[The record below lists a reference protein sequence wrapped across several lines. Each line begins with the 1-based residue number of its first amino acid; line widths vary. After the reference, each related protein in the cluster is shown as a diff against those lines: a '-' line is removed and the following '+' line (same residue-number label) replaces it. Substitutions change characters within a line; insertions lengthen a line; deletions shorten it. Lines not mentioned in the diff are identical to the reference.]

1 MMLSLMPL
9 RLTSAVPFLT
19 LVKRISLTTC
29 AGLSFAACAPDVIVP
44 DTQLFVGA
52 TFVTMDV
59 GSTPDA
65 MLVKDGRIIG
75 VGSQEDMTRL
85 GHDPLVI
92 DLTGKTIIP
101 GVIDSHVH
109 VRELG
114 MDAIKV
120 DLVGVKDVDDIVARI
135 RAQRPDA
142 TPGQWIIGQGWD
154 EGAFADLGGPGGYPT
169 TQALSIAYPDTPI
182 ALEALHGFAAM
193 ANDAALAKAG
203 ITASTLDPE
212 GGTILRRDDG
222 QPSGVLLTLAQALLF
237 NAVPA
242 ADQAQTEQAIVAGL
256 QTLAAQGVTS
266 VHEAGMTGRDVEAF
280 TALANRGEL
289 PIRVFGLLNG
299 NDGALMAEWFD
310 RGPQGDPQDRF
321 DIGGIKV
328 FYDGSLGSRTALM
341 RAPYSDRP
349 DSARPTARISLVE
362 VEALGRK
369 ARTHGFQ
376 MAVHAI
382 GDEANANILTSYER
396 RLAPDETGPTPDHRW
411 RIEHAQ
417 VVTADFAERAAALG
431 VIASMQPSHAMG
443 DSAWAEDRV
452 GPRRIRR
459 AYAWKSF
466 QDAGVP
472 IIFNSDLPGE
482 PWTPME
488 TLHFAV
494 TRTKLDGSPV
504 GGWYLGEALDREAS
518 LRAMTLSGAYA
529 AFQEGSLGSLA
540 IGKWADFVVL
550 SDNPLTAPDIRTI
563 KVEATYVAGEQ
574 VDRVTVD

>member
-1 MMLSLMPL
+1 MTISLMKLFPL
-9 RLTSAVPFLT
+9 S
-19 LVKRISLTTC
+19 
-29 AGLSFAACAPDVIVP
+29 ACAVMVLAGCEGEAVVP
-44 DTQLFVGA
+44 DTQLITGA
-52 TFVTMDV
+52 TFITMEA
-59 GSTPDA
+59 GPSPEA
-65 MLVKDGRIIG
+65 MAIKDGRIIAIG
-75 VGSQEDMTRL
+75 AQETLRVAYPDALQR
-85 GHDPLVI
+85 DF
-92 DLTGKTIIP
+92 TGKTIIP
-101 GVIDSHVH
+101 GVVDSHVH
-109 VRELG
+109 ARELG

-120 DLVGVKDVDDIVARI
+120 DLVGVKNVDDIVARI

-142 TPGQWIIGQGWD
+142 TPGEWIIGQGWD

-169 TQALSIAYPDTPI
+169 TQALSVAYPDTPI

-193 ANDAALAKAG
+193 ANDSALAKAG
-203 ITASTLDPE
+203 ITAATPDPE

-222 QPSGVLLTLAQALLF
+222 QPSGVLLTLSQALLF
-237 NAVPA
+237 NAVPSL
-242 ADQAQTEQAIVAGL
+242 DQAQIERAIVVGL
-256 QTLAAQGVTS
+256 ETLAAQGVTS
-266 VHEAGMTGRDVEAF
+266 VHEAGMEGRDVEAF
-280 TALANRGEL
+280 TALADRGEL

-310 RGPQGDPQDRF
+310 RGPLDDPQDRL

-349 DSARPTARISLVE
+349 DTARPTARISLAE
-362 VEALGRK
+362 VESLGED
-369 ARTHGFQ
+369 ARTYGFQ

-396 RLAPDETGPTPDHRW
+396 RLAPNETRPTPDHRW

-417 VVTADFAERAAALG
+417 VVTADFAERAAALN

-443 DSAWAEDRV
+443 DSDWAEDRV

-482 PWTPME
+482 PWAPME

-494 TRTKLDGSPV
+494 TRTKLDGSPA

-518 LRAMTLSGAYA
+518 LRAMTLTGAYA
-529 AFQEGSLGSLA
+529 AFQDDSLGSLA
-540 IGKWADFVVL
+540 VGKWADFVVL
-550 SDNPLTAPDIRTI
+550 SDNPLTATDIRPIT
-563 KVEATYVAGEQ
+563 VEATYVAGQEI
-574 VDRVTVD
+574 TKTPAN

>member
-1 MMLSLMPL
+1 MFKTAPPL
-9 RLTSAVPFLT
+9 KYAIMVGSAIFV
-19 LVKRISLTTC
+19 
-29 AGLSFAACAPDVIVP
+29 AGCGTDVIVP
-44 DTQLFVGA
+44 KTQIITGA
-52 TFVTMDV
+52 TFVTMED
-59 GSTPDA
+59 GPAPEA
-65 MLVKDGRIIG
+65 MAIEDGRIIAL
-75 VGSQEDMTRL
+75 GSEDTLRASYPGAL
-85 GHDPLVI
+85 LT

-101 GVIDSHVH
+101 GVVDSHVH

-120 DLVGVKDVDDIVARI
+120 NLVGVNNVDDIVARI
-135 RAQRPDA
+135 RDQRPDA
-142 TPGQWIIGQGWD
+142 KAGEWIIGQGWD

-169 TQALSIAYPDTPI
+169 TEALSAAYPDTPI

-203 ITASTLDPE
+203 ITAATPDPE

-222 QPSGVLLTLAQALLF
+222 QPSGVLLTLSQALLF
-237 NAVPA
+237 DAVPDI
-242 ADQAQTEQAIVAGL
+242 DQAQIEQAIVAGL
-256 QTLAAQGVTS
+256 ETMAAAGVTS
-266 VHEAGMTGRDVEAF
+266 IHEAGMEARDVEAF
-280 TALANRGEL
+280 KALAERGEL

-310 RGPQGDPQDRF
+310 RGPLDDPQDRL

-328 FYDGSLGSRTALM
+328 FYDGSLGSRTALL
-341 RAPYSDRP
+341 RAPYSDQP
-349 DSARPTARISLVE
+349 DSASPTARISLAE
-362 VEALGRK
+362 VESLGED

-382 GDEANANILTSYER
+382 GDEANDKILTSYER
-396 RLAPDETGPTPDHRW
+396 RLSADEDGAVPDHRW

-417 VVTADFAERAAALG
+417 VVTADFAPRSAALG

-443 DSAWAEDRV
+443 DSNWAEDRV

-494 TRTKLDGSPV
+494 TRTKLDGSPA
-504 GGWYLGEALDREAS
+504 GGWYVGEALNREDS
-518 LRAMTLSGAYA
+518 LRAMTLSGAHA
-529 AFQEGSLGSLA
+529 AFQDETLGSLEV
-540 IGKWADFVVL
+540 GKWADFAVL
-550 SDNPLTAPDIRTI
+550 SDNPLTATDTRTI
-563 KVEATYVAGEQ
+563 EVEATYVAGEPVGS
-574 VDRVTVD
+574 VD

>member
-1 MMLSLMPL
+1 MKSFVTTVCVAAILAGCKADV
-9 RLTSAVPFLT
+9 AVPD
-19 LVKRISLTTC
+19 
-29 AGLSFAACAPDVIVP
+29 AEMY
-44 DTQLFVGA
+44 VGA
-52 TFVTMDV
+52 TFVTMSDR
-59 GSTPDA
+59 PAPEA
-65 MLVKDGRIIG
+65 MLVKDGRILG
-75 VGSQEDMTRL
+75 LGSQAEMRRL
-85 GHDPLVI
+85 SPDIAVI

-101 GVIDSHVH
+101 GVVDSHVH

-120 DLVGVKDVDDIVARI
+120 DLVGVKNVDEIVARI
-135 RAQRPDA
+135 RAQRPNA
-142 TPGQWIIGQGWD
+142 TPGEWIIGQGWD
-154 EGAFADLGGPGGYPT
+154 EGAFADMGGPGGYPT
-169 TQALSIAYPDTPI
+169 TEALSLAYPDTPI

-203 ITASTLDPE
+203 ITATTPDPE

-222 QPSGVLLTLAQALLF
+222 LPSGVLLTLAQGLLF
-237 NAVPA
+237 DA
-242 ADQAQTEQAIVAGL
+242 ALALEQTQIEKAIVAGL
-256 QTLAAQGVTS
+256 ETLAAQGVTS

-280 TALANRGEL
+280 MALAERGEL

-299 NDGALMAEWFD
+299 NDGALMAEWFE
-310 RGPQGDPQDRF
+310 RGPLDDPQDRL

-349 DSARPTARISLVE
+349 EAARPTARISLAE
-362 VEALGRK
+362 VEELGTNARRRK
-369 ARTHGFQ
+369 FQ

-396 RLAPDETGPTPDHRW
+396 RLAPDVTGPTPDHRW

-417 VVTADFAERAAALG
+417 VVTADFAERAAALS

-443 DSAWAEDRV
+443 DSDWAEDRV
-452 GPRRIRR
+452 GPRRIQR

-494 TRTKLDGSPV
+494 TRTKLDGSPS
-504 GGWYLGEALDREAS
+504 GGWYLGEALGREDS
-518 LRAMTLSGAYA
+518 LRAMTLTGAYS
-529 AFQEGSLGSLA
+529 AFQENSLGSLTP
-540 IGKWADFVVL
+540 GKWADFVVL

-563 KVEATYVAGEQ
+563 TVEATYVAGQ
-574 VDRVTVD
+574 AFGDAPSKTQASSD

>member
-1 MMLSLMPL
+1 MLSPMKLVPL
-9 RLTSAVPFLT
+9 T
-19 LVKRISLTTC
+19 
-29 AGLSFAACAPDVIVP
+29 ACAVLALAGCGADVIVP
-44 DTQLFVGA
+44 DTQLITGA
-52 TFVTMDV
+52 TFITMED
-59 GSTPDA
+59 GPAPYA
-65 MLVKDGRIIG
+65 MVIKDGRIVALG
-75 VGSQEDMTRL
+75 MEDSLREGYPDAQL
-85 GHDPLVI
+85 SDF
-92 DLTGKTIIP
+92 TGKTIIP
-101 GVIDSHVH
+101 GVVDSHVH

-120 DLVGVKDVDDIVARI
+120 DLVGVKNVDDIVARI
-135 RAQRPDA
+135 RAQRPNA
-142 TPGQWIIGQGWD
+142 TPGEWIIGQGWD

-203 ITASTLDPE
+203 ITATTPNPQ
-212 GGTILRRDDG
+212 GGTILLRDDG

-237 NAVPA
+237 DTVPA
-242 ADQAQTEQAIVAGL
+242 LDQAQIERAIVVGL
-256 QTLAAQGVTS
+256 ETLAAQGVTS
-266 VHEAGMTGRDVEAF
+266 VHEAGMEGRDVEAF
-280 TALANRGEL
+280 TALAERGEL

-310 RGPQGDPQDRF
+310 RGPLDDPQDRL

-349 DSARPTARISLVE
+349 DTARPTARISLAE
-362 VEALGRK
+362 VEELGTN
-369 ARTHGFQ
+369 ARAHGFQ

-417 VVTADFAERAAALG
+417 VVTADFAERAAALN

-443 DSAWAEDRV
+443 DSGWAEDRV

-494 TRTKLDGSPV
+494 TRTKLDGSPA
-504 GGWYLGEALDREAS
+504 GGWYLGEALDRESS
-518 LRAMTLSGAYA
+518 LRAMTLTGAYA
-529 AFQEGSLGSLA
+529 AFQEDALGSLA
-540 IGKWADFVVL
+540 VGKWADFVVL
-550 SDNPLTAPDIRTI
+550 SNNPLTAEDIRRIT
-563 KVEATYVAGEQ
+563 VDATYVAGT
-574 VDRVTVD
+574 RVAPDPAP

>member
-1 MMLSLMPL
+1 MTQPFVKFASLS
-9 RLTSAVPFLT
+9 A
-19 LVKRISLTTC
+19 
-29 AGLSFAACAPDVIVP
+29 FAALALISCQADAPVVVP
-44 DTQLFVGA
+44 DTQLIIGA
-52 TFVTMDV
+52 NFVTMET
-59 GSTPDA
+59 GPTPGA
-65 MLVKDGRIIG
+65 MAIKDGRIIA
-75 VGSQEDMTRL
+75 L
-85 GHDPLVI
+85 GTTDALRVTYPDALLR
-92 DLTGKTIIP
+92 DYTGKTIIP
-101 GVIDSHVH
+101 GVVDSHVH

-120 DLVGVKDVDDIVARI
+120 DLVGVKNVDDIVARI
-135 RAQRPDA
+135 RAQRPNAAAGD
-142 TPGQWIIGQGWD
+142 WIIGQGWD

-169 TQALSIAYPDTPI
+169 TEALSAAYPDTPI

-193 ANDAALAKAG
+193 ANDAALVKAG
-203 ITASTLDPE
+203 ITAATPDPE
-212 GGTILRRDDG
+212 GGTILHREDG
-222 QPSGVLLTLAQALLF
+222 QPSGVLLTLSQALLF
-237 NAVPA
+237 DAVPKP
-242 ADQAQTEQAIVAGL
+242 DQAQIERAIVAGL
-256 QTLAAQGVTS
+256 NTMAAAGVTS
-266 VHEAGMTGRDVEAF
+266 VHEAGMEGRDVEAF
-280 TALANRGEL
+280 TALAARGEL

-310 RGPQGDPQDRF
+310 RGPLNDPEDRL

-349 DSARPTARISLVE
+349 DSARPTARISLTA
-362 VEALGRK
+362 VEALGRD
-369 ARTHGFQ
+369 AREHGFQ

-382 GDEANANILTSYER
+382 GDEGNANILTSYER
-396 RLAPDETGPTPDHRW
+396 RLAADETGPTPDHRW

-417 VVTADFAERAAALG
+417 VVTADFAERAAALNI
-431 VIASMQPSHAMG
+431 IASMQPSHAMG

-494 TRTKLDGSPV
+494 TRTKLDGSPI
-504 GGWYLGEALDREAS
+504 GGWYANETLSREDS
-518 LRAMTLSGAYA
+518 LRAMTVDGAYA
-529 AFQEGSLGSLA
+529 AFQDESLGSLSV
-540 IGKWADFVVL
+540 GKWADFAVL
-550 SDNPLTAPDIRTI
+550 SDDPLRATDIRAI
-563 KVEATYVAGEQ
+563 MVEATFVAGEP
-574 VDRVTVD
+574 VTPE

>member
-1 MMLSLMPL
+1 MKIFETARVLKHSFLIG
-9 RLTSAVPFLT
+9 SAAVISACSSDGVVPKT
-19 LVKRISLTTC
+19 HII
-29 AGLSFAACAPDVIVP
+29 A
-44 DTQLFVGA
+44 GA
-52 TFVTMDV
+52 TFVTMAD
-59 GSTPDA
+59 GPA
-65 MLVKDGRIIG
+65 PEGMAIEDGRIIAL
-75 VGSQEDMTRL
+75 GSEDTLRASYPGARL
-85 GHDPLVI
+85 T

-101 GVIDSHVH
+101 GVVDSHVH

-120 DLVGVKDVDDIVARI
+120 NLVGVNNVDDIVARI
-135 RAQRPDA
+135 RDQRPNA
-142 TPGQWIIGQGWD
+142 KAGEWIIGQGWD
-154 EGAFADLGGPGGYPT
+154 EGAFADLGGLGGYPT
-169 TQALSIAYPDTPI
+169 TEALSAAYPDTPI

-203 ITASTLDPE
+203 ISADTPDPE

-222 QPSGVLLTLAQALLF
+222 QPSGVLLTLSQALLF
-237 NAVPA
+237 DAVPDI
-242 ADQAQTEQAIVAGL
+242 DQAQIEQAIVAGL
-256 QTLAAQGVTS
+256 DTMAAAGVTS
-266 VHEAGMTGRDVEAF
+266 IHEAGMEARDVEAF
-280 TALANRGEL
+280 KALAERGEL

-310 RGPQGDPQDRF
+310 RGPLDDPQDRL

-328 FYDGSLGSRTALM
+328 FYDGSLGSRTALL
-341 RAPYSDRP
+341 RAPYSDQP
-349 DSARPTARISLVE
+349 DSASPTARISLAE
-362 VEALGRK
+362 VESLGED

-382 GDEANANILTSYER
+382 GDEANDKILTSYER
-396 RLAPDETGPTPDHRW
+396 RLSPDDDGNVPDHRW

-417 VVTADFAERAAALG
+417 VVTADFAPRSAALG

-443 DSAWAEDRV
+443 DSNWAEDRV

-494 TRTKLDGSPV
+494 TRTKLDGSPA
-504 GGWYLGEALDREAS
+504 GGWYVDEALGREDS
-518 LRAMTLSGAYA
+518 LRAMTLGGAHA
-529 AFQEGSLGSLA
+529 AFQDDNLGSLA

-550 SDNPLTAPDIRTI
+550 SDNPLMAPDIRAI
-563 KVEATYVAGEQ
+563 MVEATYVAGEP
-574 VDRVTVD
+574 VGGTD

>member
-1 MMLSLMPL
+1 MKMFKTARVLKRSL
-9 RLTSAVPFLT
+9 LTGSVVVIAGCGSDVVVPKT
-19 LVKRISLTTC
+19 HIIT
-29 AGLSFAACAPDVIVP
+29 
-44 DTQLFVGA
+44 GA
-52 TFVTMDV
+52 TFITMED
-59 GSTPDA
+59 GAAPEA
-65 MLVKDGRIIG
+65 MAIEDGRITAL
-75 VGSQEDMTRL
+75 GSEDALRASYPGALLT
-85 GHDPLVI
+85 

-101 GVIDSHVH
+101 GVVDSHVH

-120 DLVGVKDVDDIVARI
+120 DLVGVTNVDDIVARI
-135 RAQRPDA
+135 RDQRPDA
-142 TPGQWIIGQGWD
+142 APGEWIIGQGWD

-169 TQALSIAYPDTPI
+169 TEALSVAYPDTPI

-203 ITASTLDPE
+203 ITATTPDPE
-212 GGTILRRDDG
+212 GGTILHREDG
-222 QPSGVLLTLAQALLF
+222 QPSGVLLTLSQGLLF
-237 NAVPA
+237 DAVPS
-242 ADQAQTEQAIVAGL
+242 ADQAQIEQAIVAGL
-256 QTLAAQGVTS
+256 ETMAAAGVTS
-266 VHEAGMTGRDVEAF
+266 IHEAGMEARDVEAF
-280 TALANRGEL
+280 KALAERGEL

-310 RGPQGDPQDRF
+310 RGPLDDPQDRL

-328 FYDGSLGSRTALM
+328 FYDGSLGSRTALL
-341 RAPYSDRP
+341 RAPYSDQP
-349 DSARPTARISLVE
+349 DAASPTARISLAE
-362 VEALGRK
+362 VESLGED

-382 GDEANANILTSYER
+382 GDEANDKILTSYER
-396 RLAPDETGPTPDHRW
+396 RLSADDDGLVPDHRW

-417 VVTADFAERAAALG
+417 VVAADFAQRAAALG

-443 DSAWAEDRV
+443 DSNWAEDRV

-494 TRTKLDGSPV
+494 TRTKLDGSPD
-504 GGWYLGEALDREAS
+504 GGWYAGEALNREDS
-518 LRAMTLSGAYA
+518 LRAMTLSGAHA
-529 AFQEGSLGSLA
+529 AFQDESLGSLA
-540 IGKWADFVVL
+540 LGKWADFVVL
-550 SDNPLTAPDIRTI
+550 SNNPLTARDIRTI
-563 KVEATYVAGEQ
+563 TVEATFVAG
-574 VDRVTVD
+574 VKIAD

>member
-1 MMLSLMPL
+1 MKPFVTTACVTVCAVALLSGC
-9 RLTSAVPFLT
+9 SSDEGGVPE
-19 LVKRISLTTC
+19 
-29 AGLSFAACAPDVIVP
+29 A
-44 DTQLFVGA
+44 QLFVGA
-52 TFVTMDV
+52 TFVTMDA
-59 GSTPDA
+59 GPAPDA
-65 MLVKDGRIIG
+65 MLVKDGRIVA
-75 VGSQEDMTRL
+75 VGTPEDLRRL
-85 GHDPLVI
+85 SDDILLI

-101 GVIDSHVH
+101 GVVDSHVH

-120 DLVGVKDVDDIVARI
+120 DLVGVKNVDDIVARI

-142 TPGQWIIGQGWD
+142 TPDDWIVGQGWD

-203 ITASTLDPE
+203 ITATTPDPI

-237 NAVPA
+237 DAVPA
-242 ADQAQTEQAIVAGL
+242 ADQAQTEQAIIAGL
-256 QTLAAQGVTS
+256 QTLANAGVTS

-280 TALANRGEL
+280 TALAARSEL

-299 NDGALMAEWFD
+299 NDEALMAEWFD
-310 RGPQGDPQDRF
+310 RGPLDDPQDRL

-349 DSARPTARISLVE
+349 DTARPTARISLAE
-362 VEALGRK
+362 VEELETN

-396 RLAPDETGPTPDHRW
+396 RLAPNEDGQVPDHRW

-417 VVTADFAERAAALG
+417 VVTADFTDRAAALG

-443 DSAWAEDRV
+443 DSDWAEDRV

-466 QDAGVP
+466 LDAGVP
-472 IIFNSDLPGE
+472 VIFNSDLPGE

-504 GGWYLGEALDREAS
+504 GGWYIGEALDRATS
-518 LRAMTLSGAYA
+518 LRAMTLSGAHA
-529 AFQEGSLGSLA
+529 AFQEDNLGSLA
-540 IGKWADFVVL
+540 PGKWADFVVL
-550 SDNPLTAPDIRTI
+550 SDNPLTATDIRTI
-563 KVEATYVAGEQ
+563 SVDATYVAGE
-574 VDRVTVD
+574 RL

>member
-1 MMLSLMPL
+1 M
-9 RLTSAVPFLT
+9 
-19 LVKRISLTTC
+19 K
-29 AGLSFAACAPDVIVP
+29 SFATAVCVAAILTGCKADVAIPDA
-44 DTQLFVGA
+44 QMYVGA
-52 TFVTMDV
+52 TFVTMTD
-59 GSTPDA
+59 GPAPDS
-65 MLVKDGRIIG
+65 MLVKDGRILG
-75 VGSQEDMTRL
+75 LGSQEDMRRL
-85 GHDPLVI
+85 STDIAVI

-101 GVIDSHVH
+101 GVVDSHVH

-120 DLVGVKDVDDIVARI
+120 DLVGVKNVDEIVARI
-135 RAQRPDA
+135 RAQRPNA
-142 TPGQWIIGQGWD
+142 TPGEWIIGQGWD
-154 EGAFADLGGPGGYPT
+154 EGAFADFGGPGGYPT
-169 TQALSIAYPDTPI
+169 TESLSLAYPDTPI

-203 ITASTLDPE
+203 ITATTPDPE
-212 GGTILRRDDG
+212 GGTILRREDG
-222 QPSGVLLTLAQALLF
+222 LPSGVLLTLAQALLF
-237 NAVPA
+237 DIVPA
-242 ADQAQTEQAIVAGL
+242 LDQAKIEQAIVVGL
-256 QTLAAQGVTS
+256 ETLAAQGVTS
-266 VHEAGMTGRDVEAF
+266 VHEAGMEGRDVEAF
-280 TALANRGEL
+280 MALADRGEL
-289 PIRVFGLLNG
+289 PIRVFGMLNG

-310 RGPQGDPQDRF
+310 RGPLDDPQDWL

-349 DSARPTARISLVE
+349 DTARPTARISLAE
-362 VEALGRK
+362 VEELGTNARK
-369 ARTHGFQ
+369 HKFQ

-417 VVTADFAERAAALG
+417 VVTADFAERAAALN

-443 DSAWAEDRV
+443 DSDWAEDRV

-482 PWTPME
+482 PWMPME
-488 TLHFAV
+488 TLHFSV
-494 TRTKLDGSPV
+494 TRTKLDGSPA
-504 GGWYLGEALDREAS
+504 GGWYLGEALGREDS
-518 LRAMTLSGAYA
+518 LRAMTITGAYS
-529 AFQEGSLGSLA
+529 AFQEDSLGSLA
-540 IGKWADFVVL
+540 TGKWADFVVL

-574 VDRVTVD
+574 VDRVNVD

>member
-1 MMLSLMPL
+1 MKTLPNVALVAVGVATLLSGCKSEP
-9 RLTSAVPFLT
+9 V
-19 LVKRISLTTC
+19 
-29 AGLSFAACAPDVIVP
+29 AAPPDAQMI
-44 DTQLFVGA
+44 TGA
-52 TFVTMDV
+52 TFVTMEN
-59 GSTPDA
+59 GPAPEA
-65 MLVKDGRIIG
+65 MLIKDGRIAG
-75 VGSQEDMTRL
+75 LGTPDALRLLSDDVLVTDMS
-85 GHDPLVI
+85 
-92 DLTGKTIIP
+92 GKTIIP
-101 GVIDSHVH
+101 GIVDSHVH

-120 DLVGVKDVDDIVARI
+120 DLVGVKNVDEIVARI

-142 TPGQWIIGQGWD
+142 APGEWIIGQGWD

-169 TQALSIAYPDTPI
+169 TEALSMAYPDTPI

-203 ITASTLDPE
+203 ITATTPDPE
-212 GGTILRRDDG
+212 GGTILRREDG
-222 QPSGVLLTLAQALLF
+222 QPSGVLLTLSQALLF
-237 NAVPA
+237 DAVPVP
-242 ADQAQTEQAIVAGL
+242 DQAQLEAAIVAGL
-256 QTLAAQGVTS
+256 KTMAAQGVTS
-266 VHEAGMTGRDVEAF
+266 VHEAGMEGRDVEAF
-280 TALANRGEL
+280 TALAARGEL
-289 PIRVFGLLNG
+289 PIRVFGFLNG

-310 RGPQGDPQDRF
+310 RGPLDDPDDWL

-328 FYDGSLGSRTALM
+328 FFDGSLGSRTALM
-341 RAPYSDRP
+341 RAPYSDQP
-349 DSARPTARISLVE
+349 DAARPTVRISLAE
-362 VEALGRK
+362 VESLGQD

-396 RLAPDETGPTPDHRW
+396 RLAPDEDGNTPDHRW

-417 VVTADFAERAAALG
+417 VVTADFAQRAAALG
-431 VIASMQPSHAMG
+431 IIASMQPSHAMG

-452 GPRRIRR
+452 GPRRIHR

-494 TRTKLDGSPV
+494 TRTKLDGSPA
-504 GGWYLGEALDREAS
+504 GGWYRNEALTREAS
-518 LRAMTLSGAYA
+518 LRAMTIGGADA
-529 AFQEGSLGSLA
+529 AFQDDNLGSLSV
-540 IGKWADFVVL
+540 GKWADFVVL
-550 SDNPLTAPDIRTI
+550 SDNPLTAPDIRAI
-563 KVEATYVAGEQ
+563 KVEATYVAGE
-574 VDRVTVD
+574 RVAPVPTP

>member
-1 MMLSLMPL
+1 MKPL
-9 RLTSAVPFLT
+9 PTVALSAVC
-19 LVKRISLTTC
+19 V
-29 AGLSFAACAPDVIVP
+29 AALITGCKSEPVVPLPDAQMII
-44 DTQLFVGA
+44 GA
-52 TFVTMDV
+52 TFVTMDS
-59 GSTPDA
+59 GPSPEA
-65 MLVKDGRIIG
+65 MLIKDGRILG
-75 VGSQEDMTRL
+75 LGDPVDLSQLSDNI
-85 GHDPLVI
+85 LVT
-92 DLTGKTIIP
+92 DLSGKTIIP
-101 GVIDSHVH
+101 GVVDSHVH

-120 DLVGVKDVDDIVARI
+120 DLVGVKNVDEIVARI
-135 RAQRPDA
+135 RAQRPNA
-142 TPGQWIIGQGWD
+142 VPGEWIIGQGWD

-169 TQALSIAYPDTPI
+169 TEALSMAYPDTPI

-203 ITASTLDPE
+203 ITATTPDPE

-222 QPSGVLLTLAQALLF
+222 QPSGVLLTLSQALLF
-237 NAVPA
+237 DVVP
-242 ADQAQTEQAIVAGL
+242 DPDRAQIERAIVAGL
-256 QTLAAQGVTS
+256 NTMAAQGVTS
-266 VHEAGMTGRDVEAF
+266 VHEAGMEGRDVEAF
-280 TALANRGEL
+280 TALAARGEL

-310 RGPQGDPQDRF
+310 RGPLDDPDDWL

-328 FYDGSLGSRTALM
+328 FFDGSLGSRTALM

-349 DSARPTARISLVE
+349 DAARPTVRISLAE
-362 VEALGRK
+362 VEELGTN
-369 ARTHGFQ
+369 ARAHGFQ

-396 RLAPDETGPTPDHRW
+396 RLAPDEAGDTPDHRW

-417 VVTADFAERAAALG
+417 VVTADFAGRAATLG

-443 DSAWAEDRV
+443 DSGWAEDRV
-452 GPRRIRR
+452 GPRRIHR

-466 QDAGVP
+466 QAAGVP

-494 TRTKLDGSPV
+494 TRTKLDGLPV
-504 GGWYLGEALDREAS
+504 GGWYPGEALTREAS
-518 LRAMTLSGAYA
+518 LRAMTISGAHA
-529 AFQEGSLGSLA
+529 AFQDGALGSLTA
-540 IGKWADFVVL
+540 GKWADFVVL
-550 SDNPLTAPDIRTI
+550 SDNPLTAPDLRAIT
-563 KVEATYVAGEQ
+563 VEATYVAGEP
-574 VDRVTVD
+574 VAPNSTP

>member
-1 MMLSLMPL
+1 MRSLA
-9 RLTSAVPFLT
+9 TVFATAVY
-19 LVKRISLTTC
+19 
-29 AGLSFAACAPDVIVP
+29 AAACLSGCKSEPVAAPLP
-44 DTQLFVGA
+44 DAQMIIGA
-52 TFVTMDV
+52 TFVTMDR
-59 GSTPDA
+59 GPAPEA
-65 MLVKDGRIIG
+65 MLIKDGRILG
-75 VGSQEDMTRL
+75 LGAPVDLSQLSDDILVTDMS
-85 GHDPLVI
+85 
-92 DLTGKTIIP
+92 GKTIIP
-101 GVIDSHVH
+101 GVVDSHVH

-120 DLVGVKDVDDIVARI
+120 DLVGVKNVDEIVARI
-135 RAQRPDA
+135 RAQRPNA
-142 TPGQWIIGQGWD
+142 VPGQWIIGQGWD

-169 TQALSIAYPDTPI
+169 TQALSMAYPDTPI

-203 ITASTLDPE
+203 ITATTPDPE
-212 GGTILRRDDG
+212 GGTILHRADG
-222 QPSGVLLTLAQALLF
+222 QPSGVLLTLSQALLF
-237 NAVPA
+237 DAVPDP
-242 ADQAQTEQAIVAGL
+242 DQTQIEQAIIAGL
-256 QTLAAQGVTS
+256 TTMAAQGVTS
-266 VHEAGMTGRDVEAF
+266 VHEAGMEGRDVEAF
-280 TALANRGEL
+280 TALAARGEL

-310 RGPQGDPQDRF
+310 RGPRDDPDDWL

-349 DSARPTARISLVE
+349 DAARPTVRISLAE
-362 VEALGRK
+362 VESLGED

-396 RLAPDETGPTPDHRW
+396 RLAPDDAGNTPDHRW

-417 VVTADFAERAAALG
+417 VVTADFAARAATLG

-452 GPRRIRR
+452 GPRRIHR

-466 QDAGVP
+466 QEAGVP

-504 GGWYLGEALDREAS
+504 GGWYPDEALTREAS
-518 LRAMTLSGAYA
+518 LRAMTISGAHA
-529 AFQEGSLGSLA
+529 AFQDEVLGSLTV
-540 IGKWADFVVL
+540 GKWADFVVL
-550 SDNPLTAPDIRTI
+550 SDNPLTAPDLRAIT
-563 KVEATYVAGEQ
+563 VEATYVAGEP
-574 VDRVTVD
+574 VAPVLTP

>member
-1 MMLSLMPL
+1 MRPLATVFATAVCAAALLSGCKSEPVAPPL
-9 RLTSAVPFLT
+9 
-19 LVKRISLTTC
+19 
-29 AGLSFAACAPDVIVP
+29 PDAQMII
-44 DTQLFVGA
+44 GA
-52 TFVTMDV
+52 TFVTMDR
-59 GSTPDA
+59 GPAPEA
-65 MLVKDGRIIG
+65 MLIKDGRILG
-75 VGSQEDMTRL
+75 LGAPADLSQLSDNILVTDMS
-85 GHDPLVI
+85 
-92 DLTGKTIIP
+92 GKTIIP
-101 GVIDSHVH
+101 GVVDSHVH

-120 DLVGVKDVDDIVARI
+120 DLVGVKNVDEIVARI
-135 RAQRPDA
+135 RAQRPNA
-142 TPGQWIIGQGWD
+142 VPGAWIIGQGWD

-169 TQALSIAYPDTPI
+169 TQALSMAYPDTPI

-203 ITASTLDPE
+203 ITATTPDPE
-212 GGTILRRDDG
+212 GGTILHRADG
-222 QPSGVLLTLAQALLF
+222 QPSGVLLTLSQALLF
-237 NAVPA
+237 DAVPDP
-242 ADQAQTEQAIVAGL
+242 DQTQIEQAIIAGL
-256 QTLAAQGVTS
+256 TTMAAQGVTS
-266 VHEAGMTGRDVEAF
+266 VHEAGMEGRDVEAF
-280 TALANRGEL
+280 TALAARGEL

-310 RGPQGDPQDRF
+310 RGPRDDPDDWL

-349 DSARPTARISLVE
+349 DAARPTVRISLAE
-362 VEALGRK
+362 VESLGED

-396 RLAPDETGPTPDHRW
+396 RLAPDDDGNTPDHRW

-417 VVTADFAERAAALG
+417 VVTADFAARAAALD

-452 GPRRIRR
+452 GPRRIHR

-504 GGWYLGEALDREAS
+504 GGWYADEALTREAS
-518 LRAMTLSGAYA
+518 LRAMTISGAHA
-529 AFQEGSLGSLA
+529 AFQDDALGSLTV
-540 IGKWADFVVL
+540 GKWADFVVL
-550 SDNPLTAPDIRTI
+550 SDNPLTAPDIRAIT
-563 KVEATYVAGEQ
+563 VEATYVAGEP
-574 VDRVTVD
+574 VAPILTP

>member
-1 MMLSLMPL
+1 MKSFVTTVCVAAILAGCKADV
-9 RLTSAVPFLT
+9 AVPD
-19 LVKRISLTTC
+19 
-29 AGLSFAACAPDVIVP
+29 AEMY
-44 DTQLFVGA
+44 VGA
-52 TFVTMDV
+52 TFVTMSDGPV
-59 GSTPDA
+59 PEA
-65 MLVKDGRIIG
+65 MLVKDGRILG
-75 VGSQEDMTRL
+75 LGSQVEMRRL
-85 GHDPLVI
+85 SPDIAVI

-101 GVIDSHVH
+101 GVVDSHVH

-120 DLVGVKDVDDIVARI
+120 DLVGVKNVDEIVTRI
-135 RAQRPDA
+135 RAQRPNA
-142 TPGQWIIGQGWD
+142 TPGEWIIGQGWD
-154 EGAFADLGGPGGYPT
+154 EGAFADMGGPGGYPT
-169 TQALSIAYPDTPI
+169 TEALSLAYPDTPI

-203 ITASTLDPE
+203 ITATTPDPE

-222 QPSGVLLTLAQALLF
+222 LPSGVLLTLAQGLLF
-237 NAVPA
+237 DA
-242 ADQAQTEQAIVAGL
+242 ALALEQTQIEKAIVAGL
-256 QTLAAQGVTS
+256 ETLAAQGVTS

-280 TALANRGEL
+280 MALAERGEL

-299 NDGALMAEWFD
+299 NDGALMAEWFE
-310 RGPQGDPQDRF
+310 RGPLDDPQDRL

-349 DSARPTARISLVE
+349 EAARPTARISLAE
-362 VEALGRK
+362 VEELGTNARRRK
-369 ARTHGFQ
+369 FQ

-396 RLAPDETGPTPDHRW
+396 RLAPDVTGPTPDHRW

-417 VVTADFAERAAALG
+417 VVTADFAERAAALS

-443 DSAWAEDRV
+443 DSDWAEDRV
-452 GPRRIRR
+452 GPRRIQR

-494 TRTKLDGSPV
+494 TRTKLDGSPS
-504 GGWYLGEALDREAS
+504 GGWYLGEALGREDS
-518 LRAMTLSGAYA
+518 LRAMTLTGAYS
-529 AFQEGSLGSLA
+529 AFQEDSLGSLTP
-540 IGKWADFVVL
+540 GKWADFVVL

-563 KVEATYVAGEQ
+563 TVDATYVAGQ
-574 VDRVTVD
+574 AFGDAPSKTQASSD

>member
-1 MMLSLMPL
+1 M
-9 RLTSAVPFLT
+9 
-19 LVKRISLTTC
+19 K
-29 AGLSFAACAPDVIVP
+29 SFATAVCVAAILTGCKADVAIPDA
-44 DTQLFVGA
+44 QMYVGA
-52 TFVTMDV
+52 TFVTMTD
-59 GSTPDA
+59 GPAPDS
-65 MLVKDGRIIG
+65 MLVKDGRILG
-75 VGSQEDMTRL
+75 LGSQEDMRRL
-85 GHDPLVI
+85 STDIAVI

-101 GVIDSHVH
+101 GVVDSHVH

-120 DLVGVKDVDDIVARI
+120 DLVGVKNVDEIVARI
-135 RAQRPDA
+135 RAQRPNT
-142 TPGQWIIGQGWD
+142 TPGEWIIGQGWD
-154 EGAFADLGGPGGYPT
+154 EGAFADFGGPGGYPT
-169 TQALSIAYPDTPI
+169 TEALSLAYPNTPI

-193 ANDAALAKAG
+193 ANDAALAKSG
-203 ITASTLDPE
+203 ITATTPDPE
-212 GGTILRRDDG
+212 GGTILRREDG
-222 QPSGVLLTLAQALLF
+222 LPSGVLLTLAQALLF
-237 NAVPA
+237 DAVPA
-242 ADQAQTEQAIVAGL
+242 LDQAQIEQAIVVGL
-256 QTLAAQGVTS
+256 ETLAAQGVTS
-266 VHEAGMTGRDVEAF
+266 VHEAGMEGRDVEAF
-280 TALANRGEL
+280 MALADRGEL

-310 RGPQGDPQDRF
+310 RGPLDDPQDWL

-349 DSARPTARISLVE
+349 DTARPTARISLAE
-362 VEALGRK
+362 VEELGTNARK
-369 ARTHGFQ
+369 HKFQ

-417 VVTADFAERAAALG
+417 VVTADFAERAAALN

-443 DSAWAEDRV
+443 DSDWAEDRV

-466 QDAGVP
+466 QDADVP

-494 TRTKLDGSPV
+494 TRTKLDGSPA
-504 GGWYLGEALDREAS
+504 GGWYLGEALGREDS
-518 LRAMTLSGAYA
+518 LRAMTLTGAYS
-529 AFQEGSLGSLA
+529 AFQEDSLGSLA
-540 IGKWADFVVL
+540 TGKWADFVVL